1 MLMSE
6 NLFQW
11 FQSRFPK
18 DRDKPALLHPDGSTL
33 SYAEL
38 DQETARLAG
47 WLRGLDL
54 KPSQPGSPGDRVSA
68 QVPKSVNALLLYL
81 ACLRGGFV
89 FHPMN
94 PAYQREELRYFLV
107 NAEPKL
113 VVCAPERQQQFA
125 ELVTSGMQLHT
136 LDDTGSGSLTDAAAN
151 AEPHTEISSTA
162 ADNLAALLYSSGT
175 TGRPKGVMLT
185 NRNLR
190 SNAAVLVQAW
200 GFTNEDVLVHAL
212 PIFHTHGLF
221 VAVGCILGSG
231 ATMHWLPKFDAESVL
246 ERLPHSTAFMGVPTH
261 YTRLVQSPG
270 LTPETCRS
278 MRLFVSGSA
287 PLLEE
292 TFRQFQERTGHTIL
306 ERYGMTEIGMH
317 LSNPL
322 HGERRAGTVGQ
333 PLPKAEIRIC
343 DEQDQPVGLDT
354 PGGLQVRGPNVFSE
368 YWKLPEKTAEEFTAE
383 GWFRTGDIAQLDANG
398 TVMLVGRG
406 KDVVISGGLN
416 VYPKEVEQV
425 LDALPGVLESAVIG
439 VPHPDFGEAVT
450 AVVVPE
456 TGTTLDSSAL
466 IAAVREQ
473 LAGFKCPKTVHSLPE
488 LPRNAMGKVQKNELR
503 KQFGGG

>member
-1 MLMSE
+1 MSD
-6 NLFQW
+6 NLYQW
-11 FQSRFPK
+11 FQSQFPE
-18 DRDKPALLHPDGSTL
+18 DRAKPALIHPDGSIL

-54 KPSQPGSPGDRVSA
+54 KPSQPGVPGDRVSA

-94 PAYQREELRYFLV
+94 PAYQREELRYFLE
-107 NAEPKL
+107 NTEPKL
-113 VVCAPERQQQFA
+113 VVCAPERCEQFA
-125 ELVTSGMQLHT
+125 ELIATDTQLHT
-136 LDDTGSGSLTDAAAN
+136 LGGTGSGSLTEAAAD
-151 AEPHTEISSTA
+151 AEPHSGISSTE

-200 GFTNEDVLVHAL
+200 GFSAEDVLVHAL

-221 VAVGCILGSG
+221 VAVGCTLGSG
-231 ATMHWLPKFDAESVL
+231 ATMHWLPKFDPEDVL
-246 ERLPHSTAFMGVPTH
+246 ERLPRSTTFMGVPTY
-261 YTRLVQSPG
+261 YTRLLQSPG
-270 LTPETCRS
+270 LTPEVCRS

-322 HGERRAGTVGQ
+322 DGERRAGTVGQ
-333 PLPKAEIRIC
+333 PLPQAEIRVC
-343 DEQDQPVGLDT
+343 DEQDQPVGPDT
-354 PGGLQVRGPNVFSE
+354 PGGLQVRGPNVFPE
-368 YWKLPEKTAEEFTAE
+368 YWKLPEKTAEEFTE
-383 GWFRTGDIAQLDANG
+383 DGWFRTGDLAQRGEDG
-398 TVMLVGRG
+398 HVTLVGRG

-425 LDALPGVLESAVIG
+425 LDTLPGVLESAVIG
-439 VPHPDFGEAVT
+439 RPHPDFGEAVT
-450 AVVVPE
+450 AVVIPE
-456 TGTTLDSSAL
+456 SGATLEASVL

-473 LAGFKCPKTVHSLPE
+473 LANFKCPKTIHFLPE

-503 KQFGGG
+503 KQFGNG

>member
-1 MLMSE
+1 MSE
-6 NLFQW
+6 NLYQW
-11 FQSRFPK
+11 FQSRFPENPN
-18 DRDKPALLHPDGSTL
+18 KPALIHADGSPL
-33 SYAEL
+33 SYTEL
-38 DQETARLAG
+38 DRETARLAG
-47 WLRGLDL
+47 WLGSLGL
-54 KPSQPGSPGDRVSA
+54 KPSQPGIPGDRVSA

-94 PAYQREELRYFLV
+94 PAYQREELRYFLE

-113 VVCAPERQQQFA
+113 VVCDPQREESFA
-125 ELVTSGMQLHT
+125 ELVSPGMQLHT
-136 LDDTGSGSLTDAAAN
+136 LGGDGSGSLTEAALD
-151 AEPHTEISSTA
+151 AEPRTEIASTE
-162 ADNLAALLYSSGT
+162 ADNLVALLYSSGT
-175 TGRPKGVMLT
+175 TGRPKGVMLS

-200 GFTNEDVLVHAL
+200 GFTDKDVLVHAL

-221 VAVGCILGSG
+221 VAVGCTLGAG
-231 ATMHWLPKFDAESVL
+231 ATMHWLPKFDPESVL
-246 ERLPHSTAFMGVPTH
+246 ERLPHSTAFMGVPTY
-261 YTRLVQSPG
+261 YTRLLQSPG
-270 LTPETCRS
+270 LAPESCGS
-278 MRLFVSGSA
+278 VRLFVSGSA

-306 ERYGMTEIGMH
+306 ERYGMSEIGMH

-322 HGERRAGTVGQ
+322 AGERRAGTVGM
-333 PLPKAEIRIC
+333 PLPQAEIRIC
-343 DEQDQPVGLDT
+343 DERDQPVGPDT

-368 YWKLPEKTAEEFTAE
+368 YWKLPEKTAEEFTSD
-383 GWFRTGDIAQLDANG
+383 GWFRTGDLAQRDTDG
-398 TVMLVGRG
+398 YVTLVGRG
-406 KDVVISGGLN
+406 KDLIISGGLN

-450 AVVVPE
+450 AVVIPE
-456 TGTTLDSSAL
+456 PEATLEPSAL
-466 IAAVREQ
+466 IAAVKEQ
-473 LAGFKCPKTVHSLPE
+473 LAGFKCPKAVHFLPE

-503 KQFGGG
+503 QQFGGG